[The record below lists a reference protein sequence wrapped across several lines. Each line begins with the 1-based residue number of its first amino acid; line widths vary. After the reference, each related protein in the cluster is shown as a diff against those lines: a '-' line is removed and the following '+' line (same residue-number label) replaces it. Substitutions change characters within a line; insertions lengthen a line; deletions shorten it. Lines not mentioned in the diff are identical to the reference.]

1 MIARTAVDALR
12 DRPPTP
18 DSPLLSVYLD
28 VDQSRAV
35 NLNRGFVAPLK
46 ARVRTLEHGLADETR
61 DALRADAERVVRFL
75 RDYAPHARTLV
86 AFADDSAGF
95 FWTGELGVALPTDV
109 RWEPVAWVRPLLEAL
124 DEHERHAVVLAD
136 KTRARIFTVFLG
148 EIEEERTAFAAAE
161 TRRKNASGT
170 DHLRSQMH
178 FQRRDEMHVQWH
190 LREVADIVE
199 DMARTRAFDR
209 LILAGPVE
217 ATTELARILPRPLA
231 GRVVA
236 TLRLPADAP
245 ADAVLRE
252 TLAAATRAER
262 EAEQRRVADVF
273 ERGALGLDATLLA
286 LQEGRVRTLLHAA
299 GFESRGGEC
308 PRCGALSPDGG
319 GGAPCRYCATQLVP
333 LDDLVGRV
341 VARAD
346 AAGAEVDVVHGDA
359 ASRLLDAGGIGAI
372 LRY

>member
-1 MIARTAVDALR
+1 MIARAAVDALR

-35 NLNRGFVAPLK
+35 NLNRGFVAALK

-109 RWEPVAWVRPLLEAL
+109 RWEPAAWVRPLLEAL

-199 DMARTRAFDR
+199 DMAASSRRSGCPPTR
-209 LILAGPVE
+209 PP
-217 ATTELARILPRPLA
+217 TPCSARRSPPR
-231 GRVVA
+231 R
-236 TLRLPADAP
+236 AP
-245 ADAVLRE
+245 SARP
-252 TLAAATRAER
+252 
-262 EAEQRRVADVF
+262 
-273 ERGALGLDATLLA
+273 
-286 LQEGRVRTLLHAA
+286 
-299 GFESRGGEC
+299 SRGGSPTC
-308 PRCGALSPDGG
+308 SSAARSGSTRRSSRCRRAGYARCCTPPGSSRAAANVRVAARSSRTAVAG
-319 GGAPCRYCATQLVP
+319 R
-333 LDDLVGRV
+333 RV
-341 VARAD
+341 VTARR
-346 AAGAEVDVVHGDA
+346 
-359 ASRLLDAGGIGAI
+359 SSCRSTT
-372 LRY
+372 